1 MRIMR
6 KIKLLVTA
14 LFLLLVAVPSWAA
27 PIFDNDERQI
37 EFNELPSTAQNF
49 VKKHFAFEQP
59 SYVIKEVCLVSN
71 EYEVVFESGLKL
83 EFGNNGDWK
92 EIKCH
97 EGEIPAVLIPKK
109 IADYVA
115 RRYPTAVIKQLKRER
130 YEWEVK
136 LSGGLELTFDK
147 NFKLVDID
155 D

>member
-1 MRIMR
+1 M
-6 KIKLLVTA
+6 LLTA
-14 LFLLLVAVPSWAA
+14 LVILAIAQPTSANTIL
-27 PIFDNDERQI
+27 DRDERQI
-37 EFNELPSTAQNF
+37 EFSELPNAAQNF
-49 VKKHFAFEQP
+49 IKKHFALEQP
-59 SYVIKEVCLVSN
+59 SFVLLDQGLVSN
-71 EYEVVFESGLKL
+71 EYEVVFNSGLKL
-83 EFGNNGDWK
+83 EFAGNGDWK

-97 EGEIPAVLIPKK
+97 EGEVPAVLIPKK

>member
-1 MRIMR
+1 M
-6 KIKLLVTA
+6 LLTA
-14 LFLLLVAVPSWAA
+14 LVILAIAQPTSANTIL
-27 PIFDNDERQI
+27 DRDERQI
-37 EFNELPSTAQNF
+37 EFSELPNAAQNF
-49 VKKHFAFEQP
+49 IKKHFALEQP
-59 SYVIKEVCLVSN
+59 SYVIKEVGLISN

-83 EFGNNGDWK
+83 EFAGNGDWT

-97 EGEIPAVLIPKK
+97 EGEVPAALVPNK
-109 IADYVA
+109 IADYVTK
-115 RRYPTAVIKQLKRER
+115 RYPTAVIKQLKRER

>member
-1 MRIMR
+1 MR
-6 KIKLLVTA
+6 KITMLLTA
-14 LFLLLVAVPSWAA
+14 LVILAIAQPTSANTIL
-27 PIFDNDERQI
+27 DRDERQI

-49 VKKHFAFEQP
+49 IKKHFASEQP
-59 SYVIKEVCLVSN
+59 SYVIKEVGLVSN

-97 EGEIPAVLIPKK
+97 EGEVPTALVPNK
-109 IADYVA
+109 IADYVTK
-115 RRYPTAVIKQLKRER
+115 RYPTAVIKQLKRER

>member
-1 MRIMR
+1 MR

-37 EFNELPSTAQNF
+37 KFNELPSTAQNF

-59 SYVIKEVCLVSN
+59 SYVIKEVGLVSN
-71 EYEVVFESGLKL
+71 EYEVVCESGLKL

-92 EIKCH
+92 EIMCH

>member
-1 MRIMR
+1 MR

-14 LFLLLVAVPSWAA
+14 LFLLLVAEPLWAA

-49 VKKHFAFEQP
+49 IKKHFALEQP
-59 SYVIKEVCLVSN
+59 SFVLLDQGLVSN
-71 EYEVVFESGLKL
+71 EYEAVFNSGLKL
-83 EFGNNGDWK
+83 EFAGNGDWT

-97 EGEIPAVLIPKK
+97 EGEVPAVLIPKK